1 MAVAQNI
8 KEQVS
13 DFQNFLERQNET
25 TPEVKAHLVFKKLKK
40 QLKHILE
47 EQVYS
52 QWIFPLEV
60 HSISQ
65 EVLILK
71 AKNDFHARWLTTQYK
86 DLFDVLAGLQI
97 SGMTVFFIS
106 PNDFN

>member
-1 MAVAQNI
+1 MALAQNL
-8 KEQVS
+8 KQQV
-13 DFQNFLERQNET
+13 DTFQSFLERTNEEA
-25 TPEVKAHLVFKKLKK
+25 PEVRAHIIFKKLKK

-52 QWIFPLEV
+52 QWIFPLELMT
-60 HSISQ
+60 IS
-65 EVLILK
+65 EDVLILK

-86 DLFDVLAGLQI
+86 DLFDVLLGLQV

-106 PNDFN
+106 PSDFI